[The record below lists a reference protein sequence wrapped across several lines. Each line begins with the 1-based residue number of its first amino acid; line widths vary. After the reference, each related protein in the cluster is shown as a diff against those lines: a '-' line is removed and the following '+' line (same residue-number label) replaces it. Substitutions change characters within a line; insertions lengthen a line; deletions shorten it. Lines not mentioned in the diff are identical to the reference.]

1 MVARCYKVFRVN
13 SGSVHI
19 MFFDFTMNAVSSM
32 AHPMALYF
40 LLVGILLLCGFG
52 LPLPED
58 VVLITGGYLAY
69 SGYMDIRIF
78 VVAAMAGVLLG
89 DSSMFM
95 IGKKT
100 GSSIFNHRFLSKFI
114 KPFHIRKARA
124 VIEKYHDRIFFI
136 ARFLPGFR
144 SAIFFTGGALKTKF
158 MKFFLYDGLAALISV
173 PALVLASYFGGEYI
187 DQVFKVAKG
196 VQTAL
201 LILTI
206 LVIIFLV
213 IRIKRWM
220 RIKSTHD
227 VPSEDR

>member
-1 MVARCYKVFRVN
+1 
-13 SGSVHI
+13 
-19 MFFDFTMNAVSSM
+19 M
-32 AHPMALYF
+32 AHPVALYF
-40 LLVGILLLCGFG
+40 LLTGILLLCGFG

-78 VVAAMAGVLLG
+78 IIVAMAGVLLG

-100 GSSIFNHRFLSKFI
+100 GSSILNHRFLSKFI
-114 KPFHIRKARA
+114 QPFHIKKARA
-124 VIEKYHDRIFFI
+124 VIEKHHDRIFFI
-136 ARFLPGFR
+136 ARFIPGFR

-173 PALVLASYFGGEYI
+173 PALVLGSYFGGEYI

-196 VQTAL
+196 VQT
-201 LILTI
+201 T
-206 LVIIFLV
+206 LVVLSTLVVIFLA
-213 IRIKRWM
+213 IRVKRWM
-220 RIKSTHD
+220 KLKSIHGSDT
-227 VPSEDR
+227 PSKKA

>member
-1 MVARCYKVFRVN
+1 
-13 SGSVHI
+13 

-32 AHPMALYF
+32 AHPVVLYF
-40 LLVGILLLCGFG
+40 LFIGILLLCGFG
-52 LPLPED
+52 LPMPED
-58 VVLITGGYLAY
+58 VILITGGYLAY

-78 VVAAMAGVLLG
+78 LVVAMAGVLIG

-100 GSSIFNHRFLSKFI
+100 GGSILNHRFLSQFI

-124 VIEKYHDRIFFI
+124 VIEKHHDRIFFI

-173 PALVLASYFGGEYI
+173 PALVLGSYFGGEYI
-187 DQVFKVAKG
+187 GQVFKVAKG

-201 LILTI
+201 VILSVFVVI
-206 LVIIFLV
+206 LVA

-220 RIKSTHD
+220 KQKSVHD
-227 VPSEDR
+227 IDFPPEKT